1 MQIRSR
7 VNSLRTLCK
16 KGQVASDAHRGS
28 VPNPPPLPRSIGT
41 ASFSRPPKAISPE
54 VGSSDSRGQDPNSPT
69 NSSRYFGKSTA
80 CKGGARVSA
89 NRNCRSRLHQALVSV
104 LPPAPIVKSE
114 ASCRVDVL
122 ALWPVPSTEI
132 CGHLA
137 CFGPVC
143 SSAQCRAP
151 RPVGCAPSWKPM
163 GAPWVHRLR
172 LLPQLGPPTLF
183 NSLVGAHCP
192 GRGCLDFKGNGDV
205 RVLATWFAG
214 PAASVSGTLDAIQM
228 AHLGLLFA
236 EITAWVSPSC
246 QTDGPW
252 CS

>member
-122 ALWPVPSTEI
+122 AVWPVPSIEI

-151 RPVGCAPSWKPM
+151 RSMPSATRGQYSPEYHGPDVLLSSPHS
-163 GAPWVHRLR
+163 GASGLSPESSSISSRYDDCQLS
-172 LLPQLGPPTLF
+172 LPCMSAVLEFEEVAGTGSLPGVRGHQRAREWGARPPLKVKLKT
-183 NSLVGAHCP
+183 AHSEP
-192 GRGCLDFKGNGDV
+192 
-205 RVLATWFAG
+205 
-214 PAASVSGTLDAIQM
+214 
-228 AHLGLLFA
+228 
-236 EITAWVSPSC
+236 E
-246 QTDGPW
+246 
-252 CS
+252 